1 MAQALQLL
9 PELRASISLDLDG
22 ALPHGSAGAQQLLEL
37 AGQGLQFVFVER
49 QPGDAGHG
57 LAAPT
62 AAQPLQ
68 ADDAISGGG
77 RRLPAAAL
85 TLPDGLL
92 AIGTQAAVFGG
103 IDPCHDGSLH
113 GWLPGPGV
121 PRSRPWWMSGGGV

>member
-37 AGQGLQFVFVER
+37 AGHGLQVRFVEL
-49 QPGDAGHG
+49 QPGDAGPG
-57 LAAPT
+57 PAAPP

-68 ADDAISGGG
+68 ADEAISGGG

-85 TLPDGLL
+85 TWPDGLL
-92 AIGTQAAVFGG
+92 AIGTPAAVFVV
-103 IDPCHDGSLH
+103 IDPCH
-113 GWLPGPGV
+113 
-121 PRSRPWWMSGGGV
+121 